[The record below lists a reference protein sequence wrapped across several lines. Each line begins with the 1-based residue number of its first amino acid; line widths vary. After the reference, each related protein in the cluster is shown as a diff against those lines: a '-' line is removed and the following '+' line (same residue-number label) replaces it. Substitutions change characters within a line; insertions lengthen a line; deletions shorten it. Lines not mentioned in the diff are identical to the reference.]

1 MEPNSQPSLPMEGIS
16 PATKLLE
23 KRRLMYEIQESF
35 ERAKDDEKQRE
46 EVFKTK
52 EAQLRARDL
61 FIQEQL
67 ITFNK
72 FLQDNEIK
80 KARANKRYEDEN
92 KGKKQKEE
100 KYEKLRKE
108 IKKSKKENHRLERQ
122 VQNIRK
128 YEDYLELVRDRNPDD
143 FQDISEILN
152 RYNTL
157 KDANTDLTNK
167 KNKLELQLD
176 EKKRERDHYE
186 KSNKDKQLEINI
198 EITVQQKRL
207 DDMEGERI
215 EKTKNAETDKNAR
228 VQKNLELGRM
238 LDAIDNL
245 FDRCKRDGIKVN
257 YDQGMQASQIV
268 DKDSFLDR
276 ANAAKG
282 KLTAIQQ
289 YYQAFKEVIED
300 FRTNHADVYNRA
312 MATYQG
318 SGRVKAILALENQ
331 NAAKQ
336 V

>member
-1 MEPNSQPSLPMEGIS
+1 MEGIS

-35 ERAKDDEKQRE
+35 GMAKDDEKQRE

-80 KARANKRYEDEN
+80 KSRANKRYEDEN

-108 IKKSKKENHRLERQ
+108 IKKNKKENHRLERH

-128 YEDYLELVRDRNPDD
+128 YEDYLELVRDKNPDD

-157 KDANTDLTNK
+157 KDANTDLTKK
-167 KNKLELQLD
+167 KNRLEEQLD

-186 KSNKDKQLEINI
+186 KANKDKQLEINI
-198 EITVQQKRL
+198 EITVQQKKL

-257 YDQGMQASQIV
+257 YDQGMQTTTVV
-268 DKDSFLDR
+268 DKDSFIER
-276 ANAAKG
+276 ANLAKS
-282 KLTAIQQ
+282 KLGAIQQ

-300 FRTNHADVYNRA
+300 FRTNHAPVYNKA

-318 SGRVKAILALENQ
+318 AGRVKAILALENQ
-331 NAAKQ
+331 NAQ
-336 V
+336 NH